1 MEEGDEEGE
10 KFTGR
15 DVVLVEFK
23 APRDLVEEF
32 DQKSRSRF
40 SSRSEAIRTLMRMFV
55 DEEASGASERGDV

>member
-1 MEEGDEEGE
+1 M
-10 KFTGR
+10 
-15 DVVLVEFK
+15 EFK

-55 DEEASGASERGDV
+55 DEEAFGASEGGDV